1 MNTASRITDHA
12 SDWTTQKPVL
22 RPVPVDD
29 APSIKDLQALTVTL
43 TGWYVAKPWSQLGML
58 ATGTKAEE
66 MNVSGKMSGKDMTWA
81 VSLFGAE
88 SPTMANPQDRA

>member
-1 MNTASRITDHA
+1 
-12 SDWTTQKPVL
+12 
-22 RPVPVDD
+22 
-29 APSIKDLQALTVTL
+29 
-43 TGWYVAKPWSQLGML
+43 ML
-58 ATGTKAEE
+58 ATGTKADE